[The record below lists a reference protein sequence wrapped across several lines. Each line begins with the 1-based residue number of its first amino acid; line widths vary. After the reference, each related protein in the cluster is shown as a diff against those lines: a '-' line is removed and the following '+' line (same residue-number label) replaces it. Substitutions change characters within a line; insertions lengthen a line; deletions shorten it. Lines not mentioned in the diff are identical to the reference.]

1 MGLVKHGDVPLLF
14 SRILGVAVAI
24 TCYIHIC
31 NHIYTELILSH
42 GRVAWFHPLSC
53 WFRWERMQQP
63 WFNILGYGPGVDRTS
78 FCCNYVMESIKVVP
92 VSKSWFSLFE
102 IYHFG
107 FSQFQTSQILPKHN
121 KLRNP
126 NGFGVPSFLIFRP
139 ATVQPCLQP
148 WVRWLR
154 MWEFWSQAHVVRLD
168 APAMTKREKPKGGTT
183 HIHYSLQPTRSFY
196 HANHEISCSCT

>member
-1 MGLVKHGDVPLLF
+1 MTTSDNYNYYKIYSVGLVKHGDVPLLF

-63 WFNILGYGPGVDRTS
+63 WFDIRGYGPGVDRTS

-92 VSKSWFSLFE
+92 VSKS
-102 IYHFG
+102 
-107 FSQFQTSQILPKHN
+107 
-121 KLRNP
+121 
-126 NGFGVPSFLIFRP
+126 
-139 ATVQPCLQP
+139 
-148 WVRWLR
+148 
-154 MWEFWSQAHVVRLD
+154 
-168 APAMTKREKPKGGTT
+168 
-183 HIHYSLQPTRSFY
+183 
-196 HANHEISCSCT
+196 